1 MVVVES
7 SIQELRRMLAQRDD
21 VPLDFDD
28 FADVQHPRS
37 GYREY
42 RSNYT
47 QGLWETNRDNGS
59 LYPSEESYTPYLEM
73 V

>member
-21 VPLDFDD
+21 VPLDFSVSSDP
-28 FADVQHPRS
+28 QRPRAS
-37 GYREY
+37 FKEY
-42 RSNYT
+42 KSNYS
-47 QGLWETNRDNGS
+47 QPLWETNRDNGG
-59 LYPSEESYTPYLEM
+59 LYPSDDSYTPYLEM